1 MKCRIFFSVCFIE
14 WLTPVHD
21 GPVTKMTKSPFLEHL
36 LLTMG
41 GYSFAIWNEGIMVKQ
56 NLKKNVNF
64 TNKNYTFRCNFNH
77 FFSESSRIDPF
88 RRTRTIYLRCLVYW
102 AAQYRYL
109 KEAYA
114 LNKYDKFTHL
124 HIFSIVY
131 FSTESG
137 TLEVW
142 DITKRKSEPIQ
153 TQNIAGRAIN
163 VICPY
168 RQESEIRRNKNQSND
183 GHYISIADNSG
194 TLI

>member
-1 MKCRIFFSVCFIE
+1 MFYWMVNPCSWWPCYKNDKISISRTFIAYYGWLQFCNLE
-14 WLTPVHD
+14 WRHN
-21 GPVTKMTKSPFLEHL
+21 G
-36 LLTMG
+36 
-41 GYSFAIWNEGIMVKQ
+41 MVKFVDKV
-56 NLKKNVNF
+56 LLISHKI
-64 TNKNYTFRCNFNH
+64 YLYITFSII
-77 FFSESSRIDPF
+77 FFSESSRLDPF

-114 LNKYDKFTHL
+114 FNKYDKFTNL
-124 HIFSIVY
+124 HIFSVVY

-194 TLI
+194 TFI

>member
-1 MKCRIFFSVCFIE
+1 M
-14 WLTPVHD
+14 
-21 GPVTKMTKSPFLEHL
+21 
-36 LLTMG
+36 
-41 GYSFAIWNEGIMVKQ
+41 
-56 NLKKNVNF
+56 
-64 TNKNYTFRCNFNH
+64 
-77 FFSESSRIDPF
+77 
-88 RRTRTIYLRCLVYW
+88 
-102 AAQYRYL
+102 
-109 KEAYA
+109 
-114 LNKYDKFTHL
+114 
-124 HIFSIVY
+124 Y

-194 TLI
+194 MYFNLKMSKLRTLKFFLK